1 MNTILA
7 IPADKKGNKLFIKDL
22 TVKNDILS
30 CKYRSTYNDMPF
42 METDLYIIDNGQN
55 LAICGTDGT
64 VLFRFSVKWLDK
76 LN

>member
-22 TVKNDILS
+22 TVKNDILR

-42 METDLYIIDNGQN
+42 METDLYIIDNG
-55 LAICGTDGT
+55 
-64 VLFRFSVKWLDK
+64 
-76 LN
+76 